1 MAMRLSDLGVGKQA
15 LLFEKRS
22 KNFYPFGAES
32 PGERAKPNQPVVM
45 DPPSPQRARSQRIE
59 VFWFFFSKKNR
70 FLASGAPC

>member
-1 MAMRLSDLGVGKQA
+1 MAMRCSGLGVRKQA

-45 DPPSPQRARSQRIE
+45 DPLSPRIARSQRTE
-59 VFWFFFSKKNR
+59 VFWFFFSKKDR